1 MEKELVC
8 IVCPIGCRLKITGEN
23 GNIEV
28 TGNQCKR
35 GISYA
40 RDEITNPTRMICSTV
55 RIRGGVHKVLPV
67 KTDKAIPE
75 KYKFEVIRL
84 INKIEL
90 TSPVRMGDVI
100 IADVFGT
107 GVNIVATR
115 NM

>member
-55 RIRGGVHKVLPV
+55 RIRGGIHKVLPV